1 MPCKLCA
8 EKSCGLVSAEK
19 GDIWLSTQ
27 RAFRK
32 LSLIAELSRVFQHAR
47 LARLSTGLLAPAT
60 TYFCRSHQFV
70 RRILPRSRECRKE
83 ISLPKSEE
91 QRVTVEQ
98 VLEVLQ
104 TCYDPC
110 CKERGVSVVEL
121 GLIQGVQVAENG
133 HDVRIELLLTSGWCP
148 FSTHL
153 LQMIDQNVRAMAGVS
168 EVDTEIV
175 WNTVWTPERMSD
187 SARAKLTLPMA
198 QLLPLRQRR
207 LEREAKSASSP
218 IS

>member
-1 MPCKLCA
+1 MISPKKEVPLPD
-8 EKSCGLVSAEK
+8 SA
-19 GDIWLSTQ
+19 DRHITS
-27 RAFRK
+27 
-32 LSLIAELSRVFQHAR
+32 
-47 LARLSTGLLAPAT
+47 
-60 TYFCRSHQFV
+60 
-70 RRILPRSRECRKE
+70 
-83 ISLPKSEE
+83 
-91 QRVTVEQ
+91 EQ

-110 CKERGVSVVEL
+110 CKERSVSVVEL
-121 GLIQGVQVAENG
+121 GLIQGVKVAENG

-153 LQMIDQNVRAMAGVS
+153 LQMIDQEVGAIEGIG

-175 WNTVWTPERMSD
+175 WNTVWTPERMSA
-187 SARAKLTLPMA
+187 SAKEKLTLPMA

-207 LEREAKSASSP
+207 LEREAQASQTS

>member
-1 MPCKLCA
+1 M
-8 EKSCGLVSAEK
+8 
-19 GDIWLSTQ
+19 
-27 RAFRK
+27 
-32 LSLIAELSRVFQHAR
+32 
-47 LARLSTGLLAPAT
+47 
-60 TYFCRSHQFV
+60 
-70 RRILPRSRECRKE
+70 
-83 ISLPKSEE
+83 SENE
-91 QRVTVEQ
+91 DPRVTSEQ

-121 GLIQGVQVAENG
+121 GLIQDVKVAENG
-133 HDVRIELLLTSGWCP
+133 HDVRVELLLTSGWCP

-153 LQMIDQNVRAMAGVS
+153 LQMIDQNVRGLAGVG

-175 WNTVWTPERMSD
+175 WNTVWTPERMTQ
-187 SARAKLTLPMA
+187 SARQKLTLPMA

-207 LEREAKSASSP
+207 LEREAQQTH